1 MLRTDLITIDPKI
14 TGGTPTFTGT
24 RVAIETLFE
33 YLAAGEP
40 LDEFLASFPSVS
52 REHATAVLQAALVAL
67 LPAHLLVEPAQIDFS
82 FTQAVPHEAA
92 AS

>member
-24 RVAIETLFE
+24 RVAIETLFD

-40 LDEFLASFPSVS
+40 LDEFLAGFPSVS
-52 REHATAVLQAALVAL
+52 RDQAVGVLQAALAAL
-67 LPAHLLVEPAQIDFS
+67 LPTHLLVEPAQIDFS
-82 FTQAVPHEAA
+82 FTQPTPHEAA
-92 AS
+92 A